1 MATPPPTRRG
11 RRALLGAVAGL
22 LLAAA
27 TILQLRSGGPA
38 QPPPAPFIAS
48 VDTMKQSKDTAR
60 APLTNEQI
68 RATIRGAD
76 ALHADYV
83 AVATDWDY
91 TPDYLRRW
99 VAAVRGAGKRVW
111 FRVHPAQWENDYDV
125 AGVMSPADYLAA
137 LDAFIAA
144 NPDLFRAGDIFDP
157 CPEPENGKYWQA
169 RYGPGWDSATA
180 RTAATDEYNRFI
192 LDTSAVADAA
202 LARAGVA
209 GVTTTIR
216 STNGRIAFTPTVLYP
231 ETTARL
237 GVVTIDSF
245 PGPASSDPD
254 TVAGALLDEIARVH
268 AVHGLPVILGEFG
281 YDTRQAV
288 DEPTQRAVLRAML
301 AGLAT
306 VPYLRGAN
314 YWVLSGDPG
323 VGSRLYDT
331 AVPPRGRAA
340 ASELAAFYRT
350 KQAPPPSR
358 GIGTRAR

>member
-1 MATPPPTRRG
+1 MAAQWPSRNG
-11 RRALLGAVAGL
+11 RRAILGAAAGL

-27 TILQLRSGGPA
+27 LLTQLRSDGSA
-38 QPPPAPFIAS
+38 QPQMQYFITS
-48 VDTMKQSKDTAR
+48 VDTMKESKDTAR
-60 APLTNEQI
+60 APLTDAQI

-91 TPDYLRRW
+91 TTEYLRRW
-99 VAAVRGAGKRVW
+99 VAAARGEGKRVW
-111 FRVHPAQWENDYDV
+111 FRVHPAQWENDYGV
-125 AGVMSPADYLAA
+125 TGVMSPPDYLAA

-144 NPDLFRAGDIFDP
+144 NPNLFRPGDIFDP

-169 RYGPGWDSATA
+169 RYGRGWDSATA
-180 RTAATDEYNRFI
+180 RTPATDEYNRFI

-202 LARAGVA
+202 LARAGVS

-237 GVVTIDSF
+237 GTVTIDSF
-245 PGPASSDPD
+245 PGPASSDPAA
-254 TVAGALLDEIARVH
+254 VAGALLDEIARVR
-268 AVHGLPVILGEFG
+268 AVHGLPVVLGEFG
-281 YDTRQAV
+281 YNAWQAV
-288 DEPTQRAVLRAML
+288 DETTQRAVLRAML
-301 AGLAT
+301 DGLAT

-314 YWVLSGDPG
+314 YWVISGDPG

-331 AVPPRGRAA
+331 AVPARGRAA
-340 ASELAAFYRT
+340 AGELAAFYRT
-350 KQAPPPSR
+350 KQAPPPARGTGSR
-358 GIGTRAR
+358 SR